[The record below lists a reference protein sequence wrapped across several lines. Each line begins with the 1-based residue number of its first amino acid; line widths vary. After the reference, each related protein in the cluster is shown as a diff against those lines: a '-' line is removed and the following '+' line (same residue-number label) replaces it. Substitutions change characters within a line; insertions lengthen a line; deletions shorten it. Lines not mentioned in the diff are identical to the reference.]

1 MADEFDSQTENE
13 ENLTEEAIA
22 AEEASAAVVHS
33 RLQELEGELSASR
46 DRHLR
51 LAAEFDNYRKRT
63 VREQS
68 DAAARAQSA
77 LVAKL
82 ADVLDDLDR
91 ATQHSEASTKE
102 ALVEGVELVER
113 KFRQVLEAAGLERV
127 DPRGEQFDPESME
140 ALMSVPTDN
149 PEEDGHVADVFQPGY
164 RLQGMLVR
172 PARVTVKKYEG

>member
-1 MADEFDSQTENE
+1 MADELDNELNDIE
-13 ENLTEEAIA
+13 ENLAEEIA
-22 AEEASAAVVHS
+22 AEEASAAAVHS
-33 RLQELEGELSASR
+33 RLQELEGEVSASR

-63 VREQS
+63 IREQA

-91 ATQHSEASTKE
+91 ATQHSETSTKE

-127 DPRGEQFDPESME
+127 DPRGELFDPESME

-149 PEEDGHVADVFQPGY
+149 PDEDGHVADVFQPGY
-164 RLQGMLVR
+164 RLQGTLLR
-172 PARVTVKKYEG
+172 PARVTVKKHEG